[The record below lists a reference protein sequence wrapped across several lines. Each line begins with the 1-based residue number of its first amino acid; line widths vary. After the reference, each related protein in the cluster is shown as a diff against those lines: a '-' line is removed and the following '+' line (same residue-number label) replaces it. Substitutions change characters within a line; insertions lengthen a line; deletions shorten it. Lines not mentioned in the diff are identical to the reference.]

1 MPLPRRTQ
9 IDIEATPYY
18 HCISRCVRR
27 AFLCGNDPVS
37 GQSFDHRKL
46 WILEKLASL
55 SGIFAVQVCAY
66 AVLSN
71 HFHLVLRIDA
81 DAARDW
87 SDDEVVSRYIRLFRG
102 LNDPREHHTPSRSAL
117 VIHGWRARLADLSW
131 FMRCLNEAIARRANR
146 EDGCTGRF
154 WEGRFRS
161 QALLDD
167 AGLITC
173 MSYVDLN
180 PIRAGLASSLADS
193 EFTSIR
199 QRLAERA
206 VADGKAPTTP
216 SSTAAHLLRLVP
228 LEGERRTDGSHPLPA
243 TLDDYVELLTATA
256 SGLRSGESA
265 PNLDPGVRRSLDAVG
280 IDSSNWLDAI
290 RFYHRRFFAMVGC
303 VHRIRLYCA
312 RTDRSHAKGVS
323 WAMRHFGNR
332 P

>member
-1 MPLPRRTQ
+1 
-9 IDIEATPYY
+9 
-18 HCISRCVRR
+18 VRR

-37 GQSFDHRKL
+37 GQCFDHRKL
-46 WILEKLASL
+46 WILERLASL
-55 SGIFAVQVCAY
+55 SGIFAVRVCAY

-81 DAARDW
+81 DTARDW
-87 SDDEVVSRYIRLFRG
+87 SDDEVVSRYTRLFRG
-102 LNDPREHHTPSRSAL
+102 LNDPREHLTPSRSAL

-180 PIRAGLASSLADS
+180 PIRAGLASSLEDS

-206 VADGKAPTTP
+206 VPGDSAPPVAT
-216 SSTAAHLLRLVP
+216 STEAIVPPLVP
-228 LEGERRTDGSHPLPA
+228 LDGRDHTPGDHQLST

-256 SGLRSGESA
+256 AALRTGSSA
-265 PNLDPGVRRSLDAVG
+265 SNLDPGARRSLDDAG
-280 IDSSNWLDAI
+280 IDSRNWLDAI
-290 RFYHRRFFAMVGC
+290 RFYHRRFFTMVGC

-312 RTDRSHAKGVS
+312 RTDRSHAKGTS
-323 WAMRHFGNR
+323 WATRHFCNR
-332 P
+332 Y